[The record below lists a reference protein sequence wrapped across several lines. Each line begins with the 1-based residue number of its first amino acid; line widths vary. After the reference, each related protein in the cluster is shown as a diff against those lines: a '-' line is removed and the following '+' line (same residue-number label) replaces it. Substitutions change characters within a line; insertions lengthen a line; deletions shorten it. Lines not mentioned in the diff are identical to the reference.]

1 VAAVQ
6 ARRGYVG
13 AAVLLLAFGL
23 GACTQDEP
31 DTDVTAPTFVESS
44 PDPSSSSAAPTASL
58 EPSAGPTVAAPPLP
72 ELATRQTPEGA
83 VAFTE
88 WWFATLNYAYATG
101 DTGPL
106 RGGSVAG
113 CGSCESLADTI
124 DVTVSG
130 GGEISGGLVA
140 LSQVFAPPSQ
150 SDLARVEV
158 FVAIDQAEGAF
169 VQPDGSEVA
178 IPATTARPAT
188 MQVLWTQDK
197 WEAAGVIPTE

>member
-1 VAAVQ
+1 MTAGQ
-6 ARRGYVG
+6 AGRGYVG
-13 AAVLLLAFGL
+13 TAVLLLAVGL

-31 DTDVTAPTFVESS
+31 DTDVTAPTFFEFS
-44 PDPSSSSAAPTASL
+44 PSPSSSSAAPTASP
-58 EPSAGPTVAAPPLP
+58 EPSVEPTVAAPPLP
-72 ELATRQTPEGA
+72 ELATQQTPESA

-130 GGEISGGLVA
+130 GGEIRGGLVV
-140 LSQVFAPPSQ
+140 LSQVFAPPGQ
-150 SDLARVEV
+150 SDPARVEV

-169 VQPDGSEVA
+169 VQGDGTEVA
-178 IPATTARPAT
+178 IPATAARPAT
-188 MQVLWTQDK
+188 MQALWTQDK
-197 WEAAGVIPTE
+197 WGAAGVIPTE